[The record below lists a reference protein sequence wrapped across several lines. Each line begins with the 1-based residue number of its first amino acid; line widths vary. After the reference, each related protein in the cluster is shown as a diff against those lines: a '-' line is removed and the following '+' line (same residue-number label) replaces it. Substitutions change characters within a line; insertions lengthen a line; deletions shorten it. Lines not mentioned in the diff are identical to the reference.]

1 MHPHKRT
8 KLDRIDKIQLKISFI
23 LKSALFVLM
32 VVSIVR
38 KDLFLIFSS
47 VIALFFTFLPSIIE
61 RNYKINIPLEFE
73 TFVTLFLFLHFALG
87 EMQGFYHKVA
97 WWDLMLHSSSAV
109 MLGILGFMI
118 IYVLFYTK
126 EVKGNAF
133 FIAVFSL
140 FFALSL
146 GAIWEIFEFTADML
160 FGFRMQGSGLVDTMV
175 DLILDL
181 IGALI
186 AATLGYMYIIKKK
199 KGLVHRM
206 ISRYYAFNLKN

>member
-1 MHPHKRT
+1 MHPHKRS
-8 KLDRIDKIQLKISFI
+8 KLDRIDKIQLKISII
-23 LKSALFVLM
+23 LKIALFALVIL
-32 VVSIVR
+32 SIVR

-47 VIALFFTFLPSIIE
+47 VIALFFTFFPSIIE
-61 RNYKINIPLEFE
+61 RNYKINLPIEFE

-87 EMQGFYHKVA
+87 EMQGFYHKVV

-133 FIAVFSL
+133 FAALFTF

-146 GAIWEIFEFTADML
+146 GVIWEIFEFTADML
-160 FGFRMQGSGLVDTMV
+160 FGFHMQGSGLVDTMV
-175 DLILDL
+175 DLILDM

-186 AATLGYMYIIKKK
+186 AATLGYMYITKKK
-199 KGLVHRM
+199 KGIIHRM
-206 ISRYYAFNLKN
+206 ISRYYAFNK